1 MTQTDNKKTDS
12 VLAKLGYKALRNFDF
27 VIAGLCLTFALSS
40 RPFTTSFYEQPLADA
55 KARYEVVYDRADSVF
70 VAAHGQKA
78 PEDST
83 LNMHLYNRRGES
95 PEMRELSDEFRTA
108 RVDVRRGEEMMKF
121 ANGYGYACA
130 AAFAGMG
137 ALSAGM
143 GIAARRRRKDG
154 GMTPD

>member
-1 MTQTDNKKTDS
+1 MTQMNNKKTDS

-27 VIAGLCLTFALSS
+27 VFAGLCLTFALSA

-55 KARYEVVYDRADSVF
+55 KARYEVLYEKADSVF
-70 VAAHGQKA
+70 IAAKGQKA

-95 PEMRELSDEFRTA
+95 TELRDLSDEFRTA
-108 RVDVRRGEEMMKF
+108 RVDVRRGESMYNF
-121 ANGYGYACA
+121 ASGYGYTCA
-130 AAFAGMG
+130 ALFAGMG

-143 GIAARRRRKDG
+143 GVAARRRKNG
-154 GMTPD
+154 GMSPD

>member
-1 MTQTDNKKTDS
+1 MTQMDNQKTDS

-27 VIAGLCLTFALSS
+27 VVAGLCLTFALSA

-55 KARYEVVYDRADSVF
+55 KARYEVVYKKADSVF
-70 VAAHGQKA
+70 MAANGQKA

-95 PEMRELSDEFRTA
+95 SELRELSDEFRSA
-108 RVDVRRGEEMMKF
+108 RVDVRRGNEMYSF
-121 ANGYGYACA
+121 ASGYGYTCA
-130 AAFAGMG
+130 VLLAGMG

-143 GIAARRRRKDG
+143 GVSARRRKG
-154 GMTPD
+154 SGMSPD